1 MRACV
6 CVCMRERERQ
16 RERERVRARGLEAKA
31 LTRANLCH
39 RLPTND
45 SMENQDREEEK
56 NKLSDNSVQII
67 WEGP

>member
-1 MRACV
+1 MYERENVCV
-6 CVCMRERERQ
+6 CVRVCV
-16 RERERVRARGLEAKA
+16 RERVRARGLEAKA

-45 SMENQDREEEK
+45 SMESQDREEEK